1 MARWLVIIACTLTVV
16 PAHADDDPEDLDA
29 SYLWDGGAVP
39 LFWAPLAGGALLQ
52 PLLPPR
58 DRPFGFSVTEGGAI
72 KSTWQVPGWALAGL
86 GVTAVSGMVASG
98 DRARYYHAK
107 GLAQSMATTMFV
119 TGLLKYTFSR
129 RRPYWTEGDRTINAR
144 RSFPSGHASQAF
156 AIATYTTLYL
166 DDHVE
171 LSTGWR
177 TLAYA
182 GIGLAASGFATERV
196 LNRRHH
202 ASDVIVGGLLGA
214 ATALAIY
221 GYQQQRF
228 DRATHSTGT
237 STPTL
242 AVAFTW

>member
-1 MARWLVIIACTLTVV
+1 MARWLAIIACALTVI
-16 PAHADDDPEDLDA
+16 PAHAEDDPEDLDA

-52 PLLPPR
+52 PLLLPR
-58 DRPFGFSVTEGGAI
+58 DRPFAFSVTEGGAI
-72 KSTWQVPGWALAGL
+72 KSSWEVPGWALAGL
-86 GVTAVSGMVASG
+86 GVTAVTGIVASG

-107 GLAQSMATTMFV
+107 GLAESMATTMFV

-129 RRPYWTEGDRTINAR
+129 RRPYWTEDDRSANAR

-166 DDHVE
+166 DDHVD

-177 TLAYA
+177 AAAYT
-182 GIGLAASGFATERV
+182 GIGLAATAFATERV
-196 LNRRHH
+196 LHRRHH
-202 ASDVIVGGLLGA
+202 ASDVIIGGLLGA
-214 ATALAIY
+214 ATSLAIY
-221 GYQQQRF
+221 HYQDQRF
-228 DRATHSTGT
+228 ERAMQRTGT